1 MHLTLDISFS
11 DQTQALLTDQA
22 LAQLLGFGAIQYHD
36 IPLEAYI
43 AGQFGLQ
50 AKPDLP
56 IAAISALADGLHA
69 KAGYWLRADPVH
81 LVMQRDAFSL
91 GEPMPLALSAT
102 EADGILH
109 TLNTHFAED
118 GLEFLQGQSG
128 QWYLHTAQT
137 PEVTTVLP
145 AVAMQQNVHQHM
157 PSGPD
162 AAKWRGII
170 NEIQMLL
177 HSHPVNAQRELQK
190 DLVINSVWF
199 SGGGALPQ
207 ALSALKPLDKES
219 ANHFAGN
226 NHFYAGLALWLH
238 LPFLRINHVSE
249 LLSQFLALPKNQAPN
264 QHCHMHLSDPK
275 SDDLALVL
283 SSLKAR
289 SLSHLTIN
297 IGFYAHTLVLNICP
311 NAMRAFWRLAFWQRL
326 LKRPLPLLAQYLA
339 RFNGS

>member
-11 DQTQALLTDQA
+11 DKTQALLTDQT

-36 IPLEAYI
+36 IPLEAFI

-56 IAAISALADGLHA
+56 IAAISALADGLQA
-69 KAGYWLRADPVH
+69 QAGYWLRADPVH

-102 EADGILH
+102 EVNSILH

-118 GLEFLQGQSG
+118 GFAFLLGQSG

-137 PEVTTVLP
+137 PEMTTVLP

-162 AAKWRGII
+162 AAKWRGVI

-190 DLVINSVWF
+190 DLVINSVWI
-199 SGGGALPQ
+199 SGGGVLPQ
-207 ALSALKPLDKES
+207 ALSALKPYYKES
-219 ANHFAGN
+219 ANCFAGN
-226 NHFYAGLALWLH
+226 NHFYAGLALWLN

-249 LLSQFLALPKNQAPN
+249 LFTKSVALPKNQTPN
-264 QHCHMHLSDPK
+264 QHCHMHLSDPQN
-275 SDDLALVL
+275 DDLALLL
-283 SSLKAR
+283 SSLKTRAIK
-289 SLSHLTIN
+289 HLTIN

-311 NAMRAFWRLAFWQRL
+311 NAMRAFWRLAFWHRL
-326 LKRPLPLLAQYLA
+326 FKRPLPLLAKYLA
-339 RFNGS
+339 HFNGA